1 MYLLILIGKKLQYRH
16 RAKCVIIKL
25 QSLEYLT
32 LDSIQIVF
40 TEYLVNIMKKQQQ
53 KLGIEET
60 EWRKMKNKTKKWSW

>member
-16 RAKCVIIKL
+16 RGKCIIIKL

-40 TEYLVNIMKKQQQ
+40 TEYLVNIMKNNN
-53 KLGIEET
+53 
-60 EWRKMKNKTKKWSW
+60 NKS